1 MASKKRDALAGVNM
15 AMALDSQSE
24 KDLANLK
31 RRAKKPRKI
40 RTKPVK
46 LKTASN
52 SIQKPG
58 AFNIQRNTIMKAEK
72 GGLMEAIDKVK
83 AKEMELGGEAKP
95 LVGGQKKLDKNKD
108 GRISGDD
115 FAMMEMGGKVE
126 EYGGGGKVKG
136 GKMSCR
142 GMGKAIKGGG
152 FSIR

>member
-1 MASKKRDALAGVNM
+1 MSNKKKRDSLAGVNM

-58 AFNIQRNTIMKAEK
+58 AFNIQRNTIMKA
-72 GGLMEAIDKVK
+72 AN
-83 AKEMELGGEAKP
+83 GGEVMNTTRATLLNP
-95 LVGGQKKLDKNKD
+95 LTGEP
-108 GRISGDD
+108 I
-115 FAMMEMGGKVE
+115 
-126 EYGGGGKVKG
+126 
-136 GKMSCR
+136 
-142 GMGKAIKGGG
+142 
-152 FSIR
+152 

>member
-46 LKTASN
+46 LRTASN

-58 AFNIQRNTIMKAEK
+58 AFNIQRNTIMKAEF
-72 GGLMEAIDKVK
+72 
-83 AKEMELGGEAKP
+83 GGEVMNTTRAT
-95 LVGGQKKLDKNKD
+95 QLDPIT
-108 GRISGDD
+108 GEPI
-115 FAMMEMGGKVE
+115 
-126 EYGGGGKVKG
+126 
-136 GKMSCR
+136 
-142 GMGKAIKGGG
+142 
-152 FSIR
+152 

>member
-58 AFNIQRNTIMKAEK
+58 AFNIQRNTIMKAEF
-72 GGLMEAIDKVK
+72 
-83 AKEMELGGEAKP
+83 GGEVMNTTRAT
-95 LVGGQKKLDKNKD
+95 QLDPIT
-108 GRISGDD
+108 GEPI
-115 FAMMEMGGKVE
+115 
-126 EYGGGGKVKG
+126 
-136 GKMSCR
+136 
-142 GMGKAIKGGG
+142 
-152 FSIR
+152 